1 LNPKNFSP
9 AIDRAREKSA
19 LFSQKKP
26 NDERGIL
33 EIMNEKILRRILM
46 MLIAAVLS
54 ATPLLAQTTA
64 ANLSG
69 TVRDESDALVAG
81 ATVTVNNA
89 ATGFKRA
96 VVTDSD
102 GAFFVPQIPPNTY
115 SVKVER
121 EGFAATEITDVILN
135 VNDQRALNIRLKVGE
150 VGASVVVNAEQTT
163 INESSS
169 SATVIDR
176 NFVENLPLNGR
187 SFQSLIA
194 LSPGVVLNR
203 SSSSDAGQFSVN
215 GQRANSNYFTVDG
228 ISGNFGASASSSTGV
243 ASQSPSGSLPATNAV
258 GGFSNLVPLDALQ
271 EFKITTS
278 NASAD
283 SGRTPGAQV
292 SLSTR
297 SGTNELH
304 GTLFHYLR
312 NDALDANDWFFNRDG
327 ITAPLRQNN
336 FGGSIGGPVFLP
348 RFGEGGKA
356 FYDGRNRSFFFV
368 AYEGTRLVL
377 PQTGSCVNVPTAA
390 RRNSAPAN
398 LRPALDLFPLPN
410 RSTVC
415 TGATPANPNVL
426 GFVAGYS
433 NPAQTDSLSVRLDHK
448 LNSKINL
455 FGLLVYSPSS
465 SEQRGSGGIAPS
477 VVTTTKRDSRFL
489 TIGSTQILTSKIVN
503 DIRFN
508 TSQSEGNS
516 NNRLDN
522 FGGATPPDSSIFLPS
537 FTGANLEN
545 GSVIVGVTG
554 APLAAFGNTAANKQR
569 QINITDNLSVIA
581 GAHQLRFGAD
591 YRRLTPF
598 QGVTVLTTSYLFNF
612 TAGAN
617 PQPNLFSLN
626 LSANEQY
633 ELLFTNFSLYAAD
646 TWKVNK
652 RLTLDYGLRWDVN
665 PAPKALG
672 GKELLTVLDPRNPQL
687 APAGTPVYKTT
698 YNNFAPR
705 VGAAY
710 LLNDKQG
717 WETVLRGG
725 FGVFNDLGQGTLGQI
740 RFPFERTT
748 PLTGANL
755 VFPLTPQGFALLP
768 APNAVP
774 SATNRAIL
782 TTADPNLK
790 LPLSYQ
796 FNLTVDQTIGKDQ
809 VLSVA
814 YVGNRGRRLIRS
826 ESYVYAA
833 PNPFNRVTILRNAGE
848 SQYDSMQIQFARRL
862 SRGLQALAS
871 YTWAHAIDTGSN
883 DSSTGIPLA
892 LADPNADR
900 GNSNFDVRHS
910 FNGAIS
916 YQIPVPKNFNGF
928 SRAILGGWSIDAIA
942 TARTALPVDI
952 IIGAAPTAAGFSTNF
967 RPNLVPGVPLY
978 IFDENLPGGKRFNP
992 AAFTIARDPNNPNNA
1007 TNQIQGNLG
1016 RNALRG
1022 FGAKQ
1027 IDLAVHRSFGITET
1041 VKLKF
1046 RAEFFNVFNIP
1057 NFGDPGSQG
1066 DGGSRLFS
1074 NTTTGALNTGFGIST
1089 QTLGRSLGGG
1099 IGGGFNPLYQVG
1111 GPRSIQLAVKLVF

>member
-1 LNPKNFSP
+1 M
-9 AIDRAREKSA
+9 I
-19 LFSQKKP
+19 KK
-26 NDERGIL
+26 DLRQFLLIL
-33 EIMNEKILRRILM
+33 L
-46 MLIAAVLS
+46 AAVLL
-54 ATPLLAQTTA
+54 ATPSAAQTTA

-69 TVRDESDALVAG
+69 TVRDESDALVPG
-81 ATVTVNNA
+81 AIVSVVNVPTNFRRTA
-89 ATGFKRA
+89 AT
-96 VVTDSD
+96 DSN
-102 GAFFVPQIPPNTY
+102 GAFFVSQIPPNTY
-115 SVKVER
+115 QVRVER
-121 EGFAATEITDVILN
+121 EGFATAVIPDVVLN

-150 VGASVVVNAEQTT
+150 VGATVTVQPDSAT

-176 NFVENLPLNGR
+176 NFVENMPLNGR
-187 SFQSLIA
+187 SFQSLIS

-203 SSSSDAGQFSVN
+203 ASSSDAGQFSVN

-228 ISGNFGASASSSTGV
+228 ISGNFGASASNSTGA

-258 GGFSNLVPLDALQ
+258 GGFSNLVPLEALQ

-297 SGTNELH
+297 AGTNEIR
-304 GTLFHYLR
+304 GSAFYYIR

-327 ITAPLRQNN
+327 ISAPLRQHN

-377 PQTGSCVNVPTAA
+377 PQSGSCSNVPTPA
-390 RRNSAPAN
+390 RRQSAPAH
-398 LRPALDLFPLPN
+398 LRPALDLYPLPN
-410 RSTVC
+410 RTTVC

-433 NPAQTDSLSVRLDHK
+433 NPAQSDSLSVRLDHK
-448 LNSKINL
+448 INDKINL
-455 FGLLVYSPSS
+455 FGLMVYSPSS
-465 SEQRGSGGIAPS
+465 SNQRGSGSIAPS
-477 VVTTTKRDSRFL
+477 VVTKTKRDSRFL
-489 TIGSTQILTSKIVN
+489 TIGSTQVLTSKIVN
-503 DIRFN
+503 DVRFN
-508 TSQSEGNS
+508 TSQSQGNS
-516 NNRLDN
+516 SNRLDN
-522 FGGATPPDSSIFLPS
+522 FGGATPPDASVFLPS

-545 GSVIVGVTG
+545 SSFLVTVAG
-554 APLAAFGNTAANKQR
+554 TSIAAVGNTAANKQR
-569 QINITDNLSVIA
+569 QLNITDNLSVIA

-598 QGVTVLTTSYLFNF
+598 QGVSVLMTSYIFNF

-665 PAPKALG
+665 PAPEALG
-672 GKELLTVLDPRNPQL
+672 GKNLLTVLDPRNPQL

-717 WETVLRGG
+717 WETVVRGG
-725 FGVFNDLGQGTLGQI
+725 FGVFNDLGQGSLGSI

-748 PLTGANL
+748 PVTGANL

-768 APNAVP
+768 APNATP

-809 VLSVA
+809 VLSIA

-826 ESYVYAA
+826 ESFTYAA
-833 PNPFNRVTILRNAGE
+833 PNPFNRITVLRNAGE
-848 SQYDSMQIQFARRL
+848 SQYDSLQVQFARRL

-883 DSSTGIPLA
+883 DTSTGIPLA

-910 FNGAIS
+910 FNGALS
-916 YQIPVPKNFNGF
+916 YRIPVPKNFNPF
-928 SRAILGGWSIDAIA
+928 SRAILSGWGVDLIA

-967 RPNLVPGVPLY
+967 RPNLVAGAPLY
-978 IFDENLPGGKRFNP
+978 LYGDQYPGGKAFNP
-992 AAFTIARDPNNPNNA
+992 AAFSINRDPNNPNNA

-1022 FGAKQ
+1022 FAAKQ
-1027 IDLAVHRSFGITET
+1027 IDFAVHRSFGLTET
-1041 VKLKF
+1041 MKLKF
-1046 RAEFFNVFNIP
+1046 RAEFFNAFNIP

-1066 DGGSRLFS
+1066 DGGNRVFS
-1074 NTTTGALNTGFGIST
+1074 NTTTGAVNQGFGIST